1 MSRITRFERDMNK
14 LEKNIEKQQET
25 IEALFNQL
33 HHKKISEDVFSGE
46 NDNIVDRIRAMISRM
61 QLLQGIIVKENRS
74 LEEKKQ
80 EKENT

>member
-61 QLLQGIIVKENRS
+61 QLLQGIIVKDNRS